1 MKVLVSRTRA
11 ARRGAGGEASCI
23 YCAAGWE
30 NRNPTRQRCC
40 GWESEAKPSYNTMAY
55 KPWCHE
61 TRTSLDNA
69 DSRAGTPRE
78 SPQDSGGQ
86 RDPRLQLP
94 RRDRVSLG
102 TNLVPV
108 LVLKMK
114 KKKKN
119 PMLNT
124 QLSRC
129 LTSRM

>member
-30 NRNPTRQRCC
+30 NRNTTRWHCC
-40 GWESEAKPSYNTMAY
+40 RWESEAKPSYNAMAY
-55 KPWCHE
+55 KSWCQE
-61 TRTSLDNA
+61 MRTSLDNA

-78 SPQDSGGQ
+78 RPRDSGGQ
-86 RDPRLQLP
+86 RDPQPQVP

-114 KKKKN
+114 KRKSHVKYSVKQ
-119 PMLNT
+119 MLNF
-124 QLSRC
+124 
-129 LTSRM
+129 